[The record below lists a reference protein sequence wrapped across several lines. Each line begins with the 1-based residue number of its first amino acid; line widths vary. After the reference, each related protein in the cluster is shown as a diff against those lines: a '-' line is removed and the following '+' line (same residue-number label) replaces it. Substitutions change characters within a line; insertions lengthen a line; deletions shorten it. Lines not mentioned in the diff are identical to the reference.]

1 MEGKENNKISKEFIK
16 KNSKYNTSNNIN
28 IFCCFKFCSTL
39 FKKIKKCSINI
50 STSNQFFIIFVPFAM
65 IISGLI
71 MIIHLYLFS
80 NFFKFDFYTVIK
92 DEILKYTITDL
103 DDINLYLNNKKFS
116 LLFEDISNLIFFKL
130 YFNELNSYGL
140 FDNDIEKI
148 FPNIS
153 NLSENYYQSIEFYNT
168 FFAIP
173 KDKSKKYI
181 DERNDSLSELA
192 KIYYHFFPIIE
203 SESVSSGSFI
213 NQTYLIS
220 YKVDENN
227 EINGNKLYR
236 NLPN

>member
-71 MIIHLYLFS
+71 MLIHLYLFS

-173 KDKSKKYI
+173 KDKSKNI
-181 DERNDSLSELA
+181 
-192 KIYYHFFPIIE
+192 
-203 SESVSSGSFI
+203 
-213 NQTYLIS
+213 
-220 YKVDENN
+220 
-227 EINGNKLYR
+227 
-236 NLPN
+236 